1 MEAPITTMK
10 AKSHAP
16 SNSLPSESHPVVAD
30 VEDKLRRLRAL
41 EATSSSPSSL
51 CKNLADLKEM
61 YECAVLQLQATQKAS
76 SNESRHDKFVDD
88 MLDGSLKL
96 LDICSS
102 SKDAV
107 SQTKGCVRD
116 LESSLRRGIRCESSL
131 VNEIREYF
139 ISRKQVNKIVCNCF
153 GNMKRMQKSNPTL
166 VESDDSFAALASM
179 LNEVEAVSL
188 TVFKSLLSFLY
199 SPKSKP
205 AGWSLV
211 SKLVQSKLVYK
222 EDNIDNG
229 LEALIIKNKSGK
241 KESIDLTQVQKT
253 LKKLKAFESTIQ
265 ELEEGLECGFRCLIK
280 TRMSLLNLLNH

>member
-10 AKSHAP
+10 AKSHAR

-30 VEDKLRRLRAL
+30 VEDKLRLLRAL

-51 CKNLADLKEM
+51 YDMKL
-61 YECAVLQLQATQKAS
+61 
-76 SNESRHDKFVDD
+76 VDD

-96 LDICSS
+96 LDTCSS
-102 SKDAV
+102 SKDAL
-107 SQTKGCVRD
+107 SQIKGCVRGF
-116 LESSLRRGIRCESSL
+116 ESSLRRKIRCKSSL

-153 GNMKRMQKSNPTL
+153 GNMKRMQKSNATL
-166 VESDDSFAALASM
+166 VESDDDLVALASM
-179 LNEVEAVSL
+179 VNEVEAVSL

-211 SKLVQSKLVYK
+211 SKLVQSKPVYK
-222 EDNIDNG
+222 EI
-229 LEALIIKNKSGK
+229 
-241 KESIDLTQVQKT
+241 T
-253 LKKLKAFESTIQ
+253 
-265 ELEEGLECGFRCLIK
+265 
-280 TRMSLLNLLNH
+280 

>member
-10 AKSHAP
+10 AKSHAH
-16 SNSLPSESHPVVAD
+16 SNSLPSESHPVVVD

-41 EATSSSPSSL
+41 ETTSSSPSSL
-51 CKNLADLKEM
+51 CKNLAALKEM
-61 YECAVLQLQATQKAS
+61 YECADNLLQL
-76 SNESRHDKFVDD
+76 
-88 MLDGSLKL
+88 LDY
-96 LDICSS
+96 CSS
-102 SKDAV
+102 SNDAL
-107 SQTKGCVRD
+107 SHIKGCVRD
-116 LESSLRRGIRCESSL
+116 LESSLRRKILCKSSL
-131 VNEIREYF
+131 VNEIRDYY

-153 GNMKRMQKSNPTL
+153 DNMKRMQKSNATL
-166 VESDDSFAALASM
+166 VESDDDLAALESM

-199 SPKSKP
+199 SSKSKP

-211 SKLVQSKLVYK
+211 SKLVQSKPVYK

-241 KESIDLTQVQKT
+241 KESIDVTQVQKT
-253 LKKLKAFESTIQ
+253 LKNLKAFEATIQ
-265 ELEEGLECGFRCLIK
+265 KLEEGLECGFRCLIK